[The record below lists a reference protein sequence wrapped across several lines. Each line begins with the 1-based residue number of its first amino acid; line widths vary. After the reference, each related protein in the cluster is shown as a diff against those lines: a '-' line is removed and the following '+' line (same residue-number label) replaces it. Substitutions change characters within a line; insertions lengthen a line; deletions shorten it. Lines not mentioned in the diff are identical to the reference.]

1 MQETKKGFIH
11 KYLLEFNQIFIIH
24 SLTHY
29 QYDFNYLF
37 LKKYNSADW
46 LKNAWIAKLNRIPLD
61 HSVPRQSFWR
71 ERSRRRRYKAY
82 ILALKCKHGTD
93 LYRFAALLMTKR
105 HETEWGRR
113 RRGQAY
119 TLALKCRHGPQTSTG
134 LPRN

>member
-1 MQETKKGFIH
+1 MSYKQLIWFILQETKKGFIH

-46 LKNAWIAKLNRIPLD
+46 LKTHELLFAKLNRIPLD

-71 ERSRRRRYKAY
+71 KRSRRRRYKAY

-93 LYRFAALLMTKR
+93 LYSFAALIMTKKTPDGVGEKEDR
-105 HETEWGRR
+105 SSVHVSVEM
-113 RRGQAY
+113 
-119 TLALKCRHGPQTSTG
+119 
-134 LPRN
+134 